1 MHKKQQAAIQPMLSF
16 GQLAFHKTPALK
28 FDPATTLKQVCYLL
42 PLNLR
47 LSWKKPNFTT
57 GLFHMHRQQSQ
68 MVSPRINIP

>member
-1 MHKKQQAAIQPMLSF
+1 MHKKQQATIQPTLSF
-16 GQLAFHKTPALK
+16 GELAFHKTPALT
-28 FDPATTLKQVCYLL
+28 FDPVTILKQVFYLL

-47 LSWKKPNFTT
+47 LSWKKPNITT